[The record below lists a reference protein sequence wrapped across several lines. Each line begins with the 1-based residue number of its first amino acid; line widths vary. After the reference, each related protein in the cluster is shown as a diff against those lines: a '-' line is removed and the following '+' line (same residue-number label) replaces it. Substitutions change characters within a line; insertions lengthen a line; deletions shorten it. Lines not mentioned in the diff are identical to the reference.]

1 VSLPPDLPLSEPPP
15 SDLPRDLIC
24 SARGCTAPATTDV
37 RWNNA
42 KIHPPE
48 RRKHWLACP
57 EHTDSLR
64 TYLSARGMFREVVP
78 LGDEAPWSD

>member
-1 VSLPPDLPLSEPPP
+1 MSLPP
-15 SDLPRDLIC
+15 SDLPASDLPDDLIC
-24 SARGCTAPATTDV
+24 SARGCTAPATADV

-57 EHTDSLR
+57 EHTESLR
-64 TYLSARGMFREVVP
+64 GYLSARGMFREVVP
-78 LGDEAPWSD
+78 LTEAAQTPD

>member
-1 VSLPPDLPLSEPPP
+1 VSLPTPDLPAD
-15 SDLPRDLIC
+15 DLVC

-42 KIHPPE
+42 KIHTPD

-57 EHTDSLR
+57 DHTDSLSA
-64 TYLSARGMFREVVP
+64 YLGARGMLREVVP
-78 LGDEAPWSD
+78 LTDRVPLTD